1 MRETLTGTI
10 HGKHIDLEQGSGLP
24 DGSRVAVS
32 IEPLLRVDEEGRRAI
47 VALAGAWKDDVSL
60 PGIFKAIAQERRAHQ
75 GRDLSIP

>member
-10 HGKHIDLEQGSGLP
+10 HGKHIDLEQGSALP

-32 IEPLLRVDEEGRRAI
+32 VEPLLRLDEEGRQAI
-47 VALAGAWKDDVSL
+47 LALAGAWKGDASL
-60 PGIFKAIAQERRAHQ
+60 PDIFKAIAEERLAHQ